1 MEGLLRSE
9 LDHEG
14 WRLAEGPA
22 WGSSRGE
29 QGAAACPV
37 EVAAG
42 PSGVRVVSLLVPTLA
57 APLGGVVA
65 WKAAPGAHSGVGV
78 SLGTWGVAGA
88 MGDAAAATAAINQF
102 KQSLPSAGPRK
113 NAYGQQEVG
122 LSGRQCATATLCPA
136 PLQGSSA
143 SVCGGAG

>member
-1 MEGLLRSE
+1 M
-9 LDHEG
+9 
-14 WRLAEGPA
+14 
-22 WGSSRGE
+22 
-29 QGAAACPV
+29 

-65 WKAAPGAHSGVGV
+65 WKAAHSGVGV

-122 LSGRQCATATLCPA
+122 LSGRQCATATPCPA